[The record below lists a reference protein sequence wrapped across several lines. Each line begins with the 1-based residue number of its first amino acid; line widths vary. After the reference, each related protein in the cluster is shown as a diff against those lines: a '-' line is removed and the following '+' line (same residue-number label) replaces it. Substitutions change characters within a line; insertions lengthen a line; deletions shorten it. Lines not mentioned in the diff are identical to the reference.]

1 MSKNNLQSAQESI
14 NEIEEALN
22 SISQKQQ
29 NEDAFV
35 DKANIT
41 IIGISFGGSLLL
53 KATLDA
59 KIKSNPPRSMLMY
72 GSCFDLESGLNFL
85 LTGEISNQGVQYKIT
100 PHEWGL
106 IVFFQN
112 YLTRPLG
119 FFCQEK

>member
-41 IIGISFGGSLLL
+41 FDNNILAFKKYFPDIAEKFSSHQPSSKFNLFLNSNGSANFIDYDTGVPIYSEDPH
-53 KATLDA
+53 KQSSEQ
-59 KIKSNPPRSMLMY
+59 IKSMLENPIMGKVDHSQL
-72 GSCFDLESGLNFL
+72 
-85 LTGEISNQGVQYKIT
+85 
-100 PHEWGL
+100 
-106 IVFFQN
+106 
-112 YLTRPLG
+112 
-119 FFCQEK
+119 